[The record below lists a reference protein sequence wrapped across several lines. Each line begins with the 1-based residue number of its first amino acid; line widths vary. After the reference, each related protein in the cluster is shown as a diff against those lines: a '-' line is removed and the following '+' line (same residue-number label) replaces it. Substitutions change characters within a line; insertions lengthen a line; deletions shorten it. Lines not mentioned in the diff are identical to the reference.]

1 MRSMKISCGLAAAL
15 LLTCAA
21 SSAHAAPLALRTW
34 VSGVGDDE
42 KPCSRTAP
50 CKTFAGAIAKTEAGG
65 EISVLDPG
73 AYGSVTITK
82 SVTINGTPGSG
93 YGSVIG
99 YDGTNV
105 IVINMSKDDPYQ
117 TVRLNWLDL
126 NGQGKALHGIRIVD
140 GQPAGVSVVIENTN
154 IGGFTGS
161 GILDERSAGGKLV
174 VANTMVRH
182 TWQSG
187 ILINGGGKGN
197 KVKATLSNVGVHN
210 SFHAGLLAI
219 GGGWVT
225 VSNSVF
231 SGNSWGA
238 AADGG
243 SAVFVDGSASTGNN
257 QLGVYTDN
265 GGVVWLSNSD
275 VSFNGTD
282 VFGGVQSFSTSRFT
296 GNGAAGPVTPI
307 GAPTSATGLR

>member
-1 MRSMKISCGLAAAL
+1 MRSMKTGLAAAL

-21 SSAHAAPLALRTW
+21 SSAHAAAAMQTW
-34 VSGVGDDE
+34 VSGVGDDMWD
-42 KPCSRTAP
+42 CSRPKP
-50 CKTFAGAIAKTEAGG
+50 CKTFAGAIAKTAAGG
-65 EISVLDPG
+65 EISVLNPG
-73 AYGSVTITK
+73 GYGAVTITK

-93 YGSVIG
+93 YGSVVG
-99 YDGTNV
+99 YEGTSN
-105 IVINMSKDDPYQ
+105 IVIAMSPADPYK

-126 NGQGKALHGIRIVD
+126 HGRGKALHGIRIVD
-140 GQPAGVSVVIENTN
+140 GQPGGVSVVIENTN
-154 IGGFTGS
+154 IGGFAGS

-197 KVKATLSNVGVHN
+197 KVAATLSNVGVYD
-210 SFHAGLLAI
+210 SLHAGLLTY
-219 GGGWVT
+219 GGGRVM

-231 SGNSWGA
+231 SGNSWGVGN
-238 AADGG
+238 DGG
-243 SAVFVDGSASTGNN
+243 SEVFVDVSAITGNK
-257 QLGVYTDN
+257 QLGVYTGN
-265 GGVVWLSNSD
+265 GGVVWLSSSD

-282 VFGGVQSFSTSRFT
+282 VFGGVQSFSTNRFT

>member
-1 MRSMKISCGLAAAL
+1 MRSMKTGLAAAL

-21 SSAHAAPLALRTW
+21 SSAHAAAAMQTW
-34 VSGVGDDE
+34 VSGVGDDMWDCSRP
-42 KPCSRTAP
+42 KPCKS
-50 CKTFAGAIAKTEAGG
+50 FAGALSKTAVGG

-73 AYGSVTITK
+73 GYGGVTITK
-82 SVTINGTPGSG
+82 SITINGTPGSG
-93 YGSVIG
+93 YGSALG
-99 YDGTNV
+99 YQGSTN
-105 IVINMSKDDPYQ
+105 IVIAMSPADPYK

-126 NGQGKALHGIRIVD
+126 HGQGKALHGIRIVD

-210 SFHAGLLAI
+210 SFNAGLLAY
-219 GGGWVT
+219 GGARVM

-231 SGNSWGA
+231 SGHPWGI
-238 AADGG
+238 AADGAG
-243 SAVFVDGSASTGNN
+243 SEVLVDGSAVTGNN
-257 QLGVYTDN
+257 QLGFYTDN
-265 GGVVWLSNSD
+265 GGVVWLSDSD

-282 VFGGVQSFSTSRFT
+282 VAGGVQSFSTNRFT